1 MRRVFAI
8 AALLVLTASA
18 FAASTHHE
26 WTVTYFQSDCER
38 QCLPWF
44 PMAADSAKI
53 HRVLVVNGA
62 DTLLF
67 VADTV
72 IYY

>member
-1 MRRVFAI
+1 MKRLFAVV
-8 AALLVLTASA
+8 ALLVLTASA
-18 FAASTHHE
+18 FAANTYHE

-44 PMAADSAKI
+44 PVAADSAKI
-53 HRVLVVNGA
+53 HRVLVLDGA

-67 VADTV
+67 VADTA